1 MIVTF
6 LAARNKKPKPIYL
19 KPKMKNSKKGASENS
34 EEKAEITSSESTS
47 SPLMRDH
54 DTAHSELRSLRQT
67 AVSLSVGEKE
77 SASALIKDWLED
89 NPSKE
94 GNTEKE

>member
-6 LAARNKKPKPIYL
+6 LAASNKKPKPIYL
-19 KPKMKNSKKGASENS
+19 KPKMKNSKKEASENMK
-34 EEKAEITSSESTS
+34 EQEKNISSESTS
-47 SPLMRDH
+47 SPIMHDH
-54 DTAHSELRSLRQT
+54 DAARSELRSLRQT

-89 NPSKE
+89 NPNKE
-94 GNTEKE
+94 GNAENE

>member
-1 MIVTF
+1 
-6 LAARNKKPKPIYL
+6 
-19 KPKMKNSKKGASENS
+19 MKNSKKGASENS
-34 EEKAEITSSESTS
+34 EEKTEIASSESTP

-77 SASALIKDWLED
+77 NASALIKDWLED

-94 GNTEKE
+94 EKT

>member
-1 MIVTF
+1 M
-6 LAARNKKPKPIYL
+6 KKSI
-19 KPKMKNSKKGASENS
+19 KGESENS
-34 EEKAEITSSESTS
+34 EEKAEITTSESTS
-47 SPLMRDH
+47 SPLMHDH
-54 DTAHSELRSLRQT
+54 DATRSELRSLRQT

>member
-19 KPKMKNSKKGASENS
+19 KPKMKNLKKGASENN
-34 EEKAEITSSESTS
+34 EEKTEITSSESTS
-47 SPLMRDH
+47 SPLMHDH
-54 DTAHSELRSLRQT
+54 DVARSELRSLRQT

-77 SASALIKDWLED
+77 NASALIKDWLED
-89 NPSKE
+89 NPNKE
-94 GNTEKE
+94 EDTEKE